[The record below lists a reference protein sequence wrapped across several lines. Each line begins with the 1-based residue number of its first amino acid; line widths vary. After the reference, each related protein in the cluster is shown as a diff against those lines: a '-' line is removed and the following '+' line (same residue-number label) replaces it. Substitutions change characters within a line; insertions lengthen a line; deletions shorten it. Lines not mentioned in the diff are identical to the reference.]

1 MATGVFKPR
10 LKSKRW
16 DVGREIELLKTWSEE
31 NLYRFNPCLEKPIIV
46 VDTPPPYASG
56 KWHVG
61 GAAHYAQIDMVARSF
76 RMQGYEVLFPF
87 GVDRNGLPVEVQ
99 VEKKYGIR
107 AHESDR
113 VKFEE
118 LCREF
123 LDEVEKDL
131 LEIARRLGLSCDF
144 ENYYQTDSPEYRAL
158 TQSTFIELWN
168 RGLIYEAEYP
178 VNWCPSCKT
187 AIADAEVEYS
197 EKETKLVYMRF
208 MVKELGKNIV
218 VASTRPELLC
228 TCAAVI
234 FNPEDDRYRHLEGLT
249 AIVPLYGREV
259 PILPHPYAKPEFGSG
274 LVMVCS
280 YGDKADVKLF
290 KELGLKP
297 VIAID
302 PDGRMNANAGKYK
315 ALKVEEA
322 RAKVIEDLESAGL
335 LEKIES
341 IRHKTPIC
349 WRSKD
354 PIEFIY
360 VKEFYLKQLDFINDL
375 KRVIDEMNFYPERF
389 KRLLLDWVDSVTI
402 DWPISRRR
410 FYGTEI
416 PIWYCKKCRKP
427 NLPEPGRYYKPWMEK
442 PPFEKCRYCG
452 STEFEGE
459 WRTLD
464 TWMDSSISPLYVC
477 GYMRDSKLFE
487 KLFQS
492 VVRPQGY
499 EIIRTWLYY
508 TILRVY
514 QLLGKPAFRYVRISG
529 MGLDEKGE
537 AMHKSKGNVVYPE
550 PILEKYGAD
559 AFRFWAASDV
569 KLGSDYRYSEE
580 KVRAARLFMTK
591 LWNVARFIS
600 CFPQAERPGK
610 LEPLDEWILAEA
622 NRLID
627 VCERDYKN
635 LDFFEGSNSI
645 KYFIWRILADHYL
658 EAVKPRA
665 YNKDMKFSVEAQ
677 RSAWYTLHQVLK
689 TILRLLA
696 PICPF
701 ITDAIWRELYGGTV
715 HAESLPAKVP
725 VRDELTD
732 LTEPFM
738 RLNSCIWKL
747 KKRLGLPLSATLP
760 GVIFAPKCLEPFIE
774 DLKHM
779 HRLEKIEFHEP
790 AEGAEEIGEGIY
802 YLAPD
807 ASIYGGGSSI

>member
-1 MATGVFKPR
+1 MVVDKDMAGGGFRPR

-16 DVGREIELLKTWSEE
+16 KIERELELLETWAEE
-31 NLYRFNPCLEKPIIV
+31 NLYRFNKSSEKPIIV
-46 VDTPPPYASG
+46 IDTPPPYASG
-56 KWHVG
+56 RWHVG

-76 RMQGYEVLFPF
+76 RMRGYEVLFPF

-99 VEKKYGIR
+99 VEKRYGIR

-118 LCREF
+118 LCRRF
-123 LDEVEKDL
+123 LDEVEKGL
-131 LEIARRLGLSCDF
+131 LNIARRLGLSCDF
-144 ENYYQTDSPEYRAL
+144 ENYYQTDNPDYRRV
-158 TQSTFIELWN
+158 TQSTFIALWN
-168 RGLIYEAEYP
+168 KGLIYEAEYP
-178 VNWCPSCKT
+178 VNWCPSCRT
-187 AIADAEVEYS
+187 TIADAEVEYA

-208 MVKELGKNIV
+208 KVKELGKDIV

-234 FNPEDDRYRHLEGLT
+234 FNPEDERYRHLEGLT
-249 AIVPLYGREV
+249 AIVPLYNREV
-259 PILPHPYAKPEFGSG
+259 PILSHPYARPEFGSG

-280 YGDKADVKLF
+280 YGDRADIRLF
-290 KELGLKP
+290 RELGLKP

-302 PDGRMNANAGKYK
+302 PDGRMNANAGKYQG
-315 ALKVEEA
+315 LKVEEA
-322 RAKVIEDLESAGL
+322 RAKVVEDLESAGL
-335 LEKIES
+335 LEKVETIK
-341 IRHKTPIC
+341 HKTPIC

-360 VKEFYLKQLDFINDL
+360 VKEFYLKQLDFIEDL
-375 KRVIDEMNFYPERF
+375 RRIIDEMRFYPERF
-389 KRLLLDWVDSVTI
+389 KRLLLDWVDSVSI

-416 PIWYCKKCRKP
+416 PIWYCKKCGKP

-464 TWMDSSISPLYVC
+464 TWMDSSISPLYVS
-477 GYMRDSKLFE
+477 GYMRDDELF
-487 KLFQS
+487 KKASQS
-492 VVRPQGY
+492 ILRPQGY

-514 QLLGKPAFRYVRISG
+514 QLLGRPAFKYVRISG

-537 AMHKSKGNVVYPE
+537 AMHKSRGNVVYPE

-559 AFRFWAASDV
+559 AFRFWTASEV

-580 KVRAARLFMTK
+580 KVKAARLFMTK

-600 CFPQAERPGK
+600 SFPQAERPSR

-622 NRLID
+622 NKLIG
-627 VCERDYKN
+627 VCEKDYES
-635 LDFFEGSNSI
+635 LDFFEASNGI
-645 KYFIWRILADHYL
+645 KYFVWRILADHYL
-658 EAVKPRA
+658 EAIKPRA
-665 YNKDMKFSVEAQ
+665 YNKDGRFSSEAQ
-677 RSAWYTLHQVLK
+677 QSAWYTLHQVLK
-689 TILRLLA
+689 TVLRLLA

-701 ITDAIWRELYGGTV
+701 ITDGIWRELYGGTV
-715 HAESLPAKVP
+715 HKESLPEKIP
-725 VRDELTD
+725 VKEELTN

-738 RLNSCIWKL
+738 KLNSSIWRL
-747 KKRLGLPLSATLP
+747 KKKLGLPLSAPLP
-760 GVIFAPKCLEPFIE
+760 GVVFAPKCLEIFVD

-779 HRLEKIEFHEP
+779 HRLEKIEFRKPTKE
-790 AEGAEEIGEGIY
+790 AEEIGEGVY
-802 YLAPD
+802 YIAQ
-807 ASIYGGGSSI
+807 